1 MKLRKISLTLSAFLL
16 PALVLAAG
24 FDNPLKANTLE
35 GILSLI
41 IDSAII
47 LLMPIVILMVIYSG
61 FMFLMA
67 RGNEQ
72 KLKTAKTNFVWV
84 VIGLVVLLGAKIISA
99 ALQSTAE
106 TIIK

>member
-1 MKLRKISLTLSAFLL
+1 MKLRQILLSLSTLLL
-16 PALVLAAG
+16 PTLVLAAG
-24 FDNPLKANTLE
+24 FDNPLKENTLE
-35 GILSLI
+35 GILGLI